1 LLSHVY
7 CSTYTNSDILDN
19 LFKDEVLTTKNSY
32 QIQLDMMSDHLCGMS
47 EKLTSQKDEIDALK
61 TGKSK
66 KGKNWFQ
73 SLKDKGSS
81 EDNME

>member
-1 LLSHVY
+1 
-7 CSTYTNSDILDN
+7 
-19 LFKDEVLTTKNSY
+19 
-32 QIQLDMMSDHLCGMS
+32 MMSDHLCGMT
-47 EKLTSQKDEIDALK
+47 EKLTLQKDEIDALK

-73 SLKDKGSS
+73 SLKDKGAS

>member
-1 LLSHVY
+1 M
-7 CSTYTNSDILDN
+7 
-19 LFKDEVLTTKNSY
+19 LTTKNSY
-32 QIQLDMMSDHLCGMS
+32 QIQLDTMSDHLCSVS
-47 EKLTSQKDEIDALK
+47 EKLTLQTDEIVALK

-81 EDNME
+81 EDNLE